1 VRGAVDGNGS
11 TGWAVWPRC
20 NQDHTAVFELP
31 NDGALGQASRLT
43 VRLSHKYL
51 NQNQNLGNVGRFRL
65 SVSGDPAAFA
75 QEQKR
80 LAAAKLINPWAR
92 LAAAYHLIG
101 NPQAGEQ
108 VIAQHP
114 EATLG
119 MMGDLYAAVHDWEAA
134 IAAYRRALTDRP
146 GDTALLAAL
155 ASTYQAAGRT
165 REAVPLLAA
174 ASSAS
179 PEDTALLVKVATL
192 QAWFAEDKEL
202 ADTCERSL
210 ALAKDTNDLQV
221 ANRVGKI
228 CSLRPANDRRHEAA
242 LVLARRAVDRGQGH
256 SSLPYFQMDLGM
268 AEYRSGHFVAADAA
282 LAAAMDMGAGYPG
295 VAGTSAFYR
304 AMILFRQGKPDE
316 ARALAS
322 AAAAKMK
329 PLPAEEQNPLAGGAT
344 SDDLVL
350 WLAYKE
356 VKALI
361 HFDAA
366 PTAEAPRDA
375 K

>member
-1 VRGAVDGNGS
+1 M
-11 TGWAVWPRC
+11 
-20 NQDHTAVFELP
+20 
-31 NDGALGQASRLT
+31 
-43 VRLSHKYL
+43 
-51 NQNQNLGNVGRFRL
+51 VGER
-65 SVSGDPAAFA
+65 
-75 QEQKR
+75 
-80 LAAAKLINPWAR
+80 
-92 LAAAYHLIG
+92 
-101 NPQAGEQ
+101 

-119 MMGDLYAAVHDWEAA
+119 MMGDLYAAEHDWEAA
-134 IAAYRRALTDRP
+134 IAAYRRALADHP
-146 GDTALLAAL
+146 ADTSLMTQLATA
-155 ASTYQAAGRT
+155 YQAAGRT

-179 PEDTALLVKVATL
+179 TSDTALLVKVATL
-192 QAWFAEDKEL
+192 QAWFAQDKEL

-228 CSLRPANDRRHEAA
+228 CSSNDRRHEAA

-256 SSLPYFQMDLGM
+256 ISLPYFQMDLGM

-282 LAAAMDMGAGYPG
+282 LAAVMDMGAGSPG

-304 AMILFRQGKPDE
+304 AMNLFRQGKPDE

-329 PLPAEEQNPLAGGAT
+329 PLPADEQNPLAGGAT

-356 VKALI
+356 AKALI

-375 K
+375 KRPGDGGPR